1 MNEYD
6 NKDGRIKEETFDD
19 QLGEFN
25 TYQFPILDRKGTE
38 NSIIPCSNMD
48 TKIEPCCPKSEY
60 DKKAM
65 AKPKKLENRKKPIS
79 KDMKK
84 NIFANEDLIGTD
96 SIEFRMECMK
106 TKLEL
111 ERLKTEKLKAKL
123 DVLKGKLRD
132 TKSVIKMGMMKN
144 GQEIERDINEF
155 MNSDM
160 MLSFWNPNQHLR
172 ALTFP
177 EYETYLSSMHF
188 PLEYAAD
195 AADGKN
201 FISLSNGGETM
212 SILKLFYPQ
221 YYIDDEIILNEQLK
235 PMYSV
240 LTFENK
246 FTGDTFRSTDA
257 KFENKNNI
265 GGLRGE
271 VTSTR
276 KHTRA
281 FPVLNSLNFDINKT
295 GQAEKVN
302 HMIDVINE
310 YKKRF
315 MFANAIYQIRFHH
328 AIDEIVFYYLDVDAA
343 PEKEQ
348 FTVEKLLENFNPDE
362 LMNNVEL
369 FYTEGEVFRDK
380 NLMKYNSITAGKI
393 ALKAQ
398 MIASANG
405 IAKDP
410 QDTGDVQPVDIHLLG
425 GISPI
430 PRDYVTIRQWFR
442 DEIIRLSKEGKMP
455 TIYTAKKGGSNGSSG
470 FGF

>member
-6 NKDGRIKEETFDD
+6 NEDRRMVKEETFDD

-25 TYQFPILDRKGTE
+25 TYQFPILDRKRTE

-60 DKKAM
+60 DKKAT
-65 AKPKKLENRKKPIS
+65 AKPKRLENRKKPIS

-84 NIFANEDLIGTD
+84 NIFANEDILPD
-96 SIEFRMECMK
+96 SLEFRMECMK

-123 DVLKGKLRD
+123 AVLEGKLKD

-144 GQEIERDINEF
+144 GKEIEREINEF

-160 MLSFWNPNQHLR
+160 MLSFWNPKQHKR

-177 EYETYLSSMHF
+177 EYETYLSTMHF

-271 VTSTR
+271 ITTTR

-281 FPVLNSLNFDINKT
+281 FPILSSINFDTSKT
-295 GQAEKVN
+295 DQAEKVN

-310 YKKRF
+310 YKKHF

-328 AIDEIVFYYLDVDAA
+328 AIDEIVFYYLNVDAV

-348 FTVEKLLENFNPDE
+348 FTVERLLDNFNPDE

-369 FYTEGEVFRDK
+369 FYTEDEIIRDE
-380 NLMKYNSITAGKI
+380 NLMKYNSLTCGRI
-393 ALKAQ
+393 ALNAQ
-398 MIASANG
+398 MMANANG
-405 IAKDP
+405 MAKDP
-410 QDTGDVQPVDIHLLG
+410 QDTGDVHPVDIHLLG
-425 GISPI
+425 LSPI
-430 PRDYVTIRQWFR
+430 PRDYVTLREWFR
-442 DEIIRLSKEGKMP
+442 NEINRLSKEEKMP
-455 TIYTAKKGGSNGSSG
+455 TIYMAKKGGSNGSGG